1 MSVAPIFAHLDPVAG
16 EVASQPDTERIRF
29 IHAERWIGFPRAE
42 LGLNL
47 LRDLIHH
54 PPCARMP
61 CLLIH
66 GDSGMGKT
74 KIVERFRRDFPDDFD
89 SEQGRAHRPVVVM
102 EMPPGP
108 GEQRFY
114 GQLLATLN
122 APHHG
127 YERLDVLEQIALR
140 LLRAIDPQML
150 VIDEV
155 HNLLAGTSREQR
167 RTLNLLK
174 FLANQ
179 LRIPLV
185 CLGTDDA
192 LRAMQSDPQIAS
204 RFEPFHL
211 PRWREDEAFRSLLA
225 TLEAALPLR
234 KPSNLGQKPVVEWIL
249 GHSGGITGN
258 VVRLLTRAAVHAI
271 LDGQE
276 RMDAAVLERGL
287 RPPPIEREQPVF

>member
-1 MSVAPIFAHLDPVAG
+1 VSATPVSAPVESVPADMAA
-16 EVASQPDTERIRF
+16 QPDAERIRL
-29 IHAERWIGFPRAE
+29 IYADRWIGFPRAE
-42 LGLNL
+42 WGLNL
-47 LRDLIHH
+47 LRDLIQH

-74 KIVERFRRDFPDDFD
+74 KIVERFRRDFPDEFD
-89 SEQGRAHRPVVVM
+89 NEAGRVQRPVIVM

-114 GQLLATLN
+114 GQLLTVVN

-140 LLRAIDPQML
+140 LLRAIQPRMMI
-150 VIDEV
+150 IDEV
-155 HNLLAGTSREQR
+155 HNLLAGSSREQR

-211 PRWREDEAFRSLLA
+211 PRWRADEAFRSLLA
-225 TLEAALPLR
+225 TLEATLPLR
-234 KPSNLGQKPVVEWIL
+234 KPSNLEQKSRVECIL
-249 GHSGGITGN
+249 AHSGGITGYYADSCSC
-258 VVRLLTRAAVHAI
+258 RARHERDH
-271 LDGQE
+271 LDLRIMPSKGGE
-276 RMDAAVLERGL
+276 RIRGGDSM
-287 RPPPIEREQPVF
+287 RFYPA

>member
-140 LLRAIDPQML
+140 LLR
-150 VIDEV
+150 V
-155 HNLLAGTSREQR
+155 S
-167 RTLNLLK
+167 
-174 FLANQ
+174 
-179 LRIPLV
+179 
-185 CLGTDDA
+185 
-192 LRAMQSDPQIAS
+192 SDPQIAS

-276 RMDAAVLERGL
+276 RMDAAVLERGS
-287 RPPPIEREQPVF
+287 RPLPIEREQPVL

>member
-1 MSVAPIFAHLDPVAG
+1 MSTAPVLVHLESLAADMA
-16 EVASQPDTERIRF
+16 ARPDAERVRF
-29 IHAERWIGFPRAE
+29 ICAERWIGFPRAE
-42 LGLNL
+42 LGLSL
-47 LRDLIHH
+47 LRDLIRH

-89 SEQGRAHRPVVVM
+89 TEQGRARRPVVVM

-140 LLRAIDPQML
+140 LLRAIDPRML
-150 VIDEV
+150 IIDEV
-155 HNLLAGTSREQR
+155 HNLLAGTPREQR

-179 LRIPLV
+179 LRVPLV
-185 CLGTDDA
+185 CPGTDDA

-211 PRWREDEAFRSLLA
+211 PRWCADAAFRSLLA

-234 KPSNLGQKPVVEWIL
+234 KPSNLGQKSMVEYIL
-249 GHSGGITGN
+249 THSGGITGN
-258 VVRLLTRAAVHAI
+258 VVRLLTRAAVYAI

-276 RMDAAVLERGL
+276 RIDTAVLERGL
-287 RPPPIEREQPVF
+287 RPPPIERKQPVL

>member
-1 MSVAPIFAHLDPVAG
+1 MSAAPVFVHLESLAADMV
-16 EVASQPDTERIRF
+16 SRPDTERVRF
-29 IHAERWIGFPRAE
+29 IYAERWIGFPRAE
-42 LGLNL
+42 LGLSL
-47 LRDLIHH
+47 LRDLIQH

-89 SEQGRAHRPVVVM
+89 TEQGCARRPVVVM

-140 LLRAIDPQML
+140 LLRAINPRML

-155 HNLLAGTSREQR
+155 HNLLAGTPREQR

-179 LRIPLV
+179 LRVPLV

-211 PRWREDEAFRSLLA
+211 PRWCADAAFRSLLA

-234 KPSNLGQKPVVEWIL
+234 KPSNLGQKPMVECIL
-249 GHSGGITGN
+249 THSGGITGN
-258 VVRLLTRAAVHAI
+258 VVRLLTRAAAYAI

-276 RMDAAVLERGL
+276 RIDIAVLERGL
-287 RPPPIEREQPVF
+287 RPPPIERKQPVL